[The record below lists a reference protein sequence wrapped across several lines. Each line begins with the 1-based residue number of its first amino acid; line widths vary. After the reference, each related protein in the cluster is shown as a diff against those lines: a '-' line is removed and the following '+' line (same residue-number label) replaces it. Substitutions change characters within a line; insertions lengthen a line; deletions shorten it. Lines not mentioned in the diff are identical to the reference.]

1 MIRTARPLLLAI
13 VLLGGLVLAG
23 SSARAGNTESYND
36 PLVFGMTPQEV
47 EHVVQAPLIYLAGR
61 HGSERYLIERMSTV
75 PGIYPVDT
83 RIVLQF
89 RHGRLT
95 GWRRDWQMRPYWF

>member
-1 MIRTARPLLLAI
+1 MLRLMRRLI
-13 VLLGGLVLAG
+13 VIACILIVSAGAALAG
-23 SSARAGNTESYND
+23 SRND
-36 PLVFGMTPQEV
+36 PLVFGMTKDEV
-47 EHVVQAPLIYLAGR
+47 ETVLQSPLIYLKGPP
-61 HGSERYLIERMSTV
+61 GSERYMVQDRSTV

-89 RHGRLT
+89 RRGHLT